1 MMASETKTVRL
12 QKIIAGSGISSR
24 RKAEEYIRHGLVTV
38 NGETVMTLG
47 TKVDPIN
54 DHIKVNGRH
63 LKSKLPDMFVM
74 LNKPIGY
81 LSTLHDPDGR
91 PTIKELMTKPS
102 LRLFPVGRLD
112 FDSEGLL
119 LLTNNGDIAQ
129 ACLHPTH
136 HVQKTYLV
144 KVRGVLEDI
153 HLQQLRRGVSLEDG
167 HTAPAKVKKAGKAHT
182 NSWIEISIHEGRKHQ
197 VKRMFEH
204 IGHPVLRL
212 KRIQFGPL
220 NLGKLLPGKTRYL
233 TDDEA
238 NDLRHLL
245 EILAA
250 PSKPGHQVSNQ
261 TVKSPRLPSSNTPS
275 RWASNTSKRSG
286 KNPRLAS
293 SGAPSRVTS
302 PTSKRPGPKPRAA
315 SPGVPTRSASFTS
328 KLPGAKPR
336 LGSTGGSMRSA
347 SPTSKRPGP
356 NSRPASSGAP
366 SRSAS
371 HTSKRPGPN
380 PKATSS
386 GGAFRSTSNA
396 SKYSGK
402 RPKPTFTS
410 RPTPGSKPRKRT

>member
-1 MMASETKTVRL
+1 MVRL

-47 TKVDPIN
+47 TKVDPLH

-74 LNKPIGY
+74 LNKPVGY

-91 PTIKELMTKPS
+91 PTIKQLMPKPS

-144 KVRGVLEDI
+144 KVKGVLEDI
-153 HLQQLRRGVSLEDG
+153 QVQQLRRGVTLEDG
-167 HTAPAKVKKAGKAHT
+167 QTAPAKVKKAGKAQA
-182 NSWIEISIHEGRKHQ
+182 NSWIEITIHEGRKHQ
-197 VKRMFEH
+197 VKRMFDQ
-204 IGHPVLRL
+204 IGHPVIRL

-233 TDDEA
+233 TDNEA

-245 EILAA
+245 SLSGTPSRTA
-250 PSKPGHQVSNQ
+250 PKTSKPRR
-261 TVKSPRLPSSNTPS
+261 KSPRATPSSQ
-275 RWASNTSKRSG
+275 
-286 KNPRLAS
+286 
-293 SGAPSRVTS
+293 
-302 PTSKRPGPKPRAA
+302 RPQK
-315 SPGVPTRSASFTS
+315 VKTT
-328 KLPGAKPR
+328 
-336 LGSTGGSMRSA
+336 
-347 SPTSKRPGP
+347 
-356 NSRPASSGAP
+356 
-366 SRSAS
+366 
-371 HTSKRPGPN
+371 
-380 PKATSS
+380 
-386 GGAFRSTSNA
+386 
-396 SKYSGK
+396 
-402 RPKPTFTS
+402 
-410 RPTPGSKPRKRT
+410 

>member
-1 MMASETKTVRL
+1 MASETKTVRL

-24 RKAEEYIRHGLVTV
+24 RKAEEFIRHGLVTV

-63 LKSKLPDMFVM
+63 LKSKRPDMFVM
-74 LNKPIGY
+74 LNKPVGY

-91 PTIKELMTKPS
+91 PTIKQLMTKPS

-144 KVRGVLEDI
+144 KVKGVLDDI
-153 HLQQLRRGVSLEDG
+153 HLQQLRRGVPLEDG
-167 HTAPAKVKKAGKAHT
+167 HTAPAKVKKAGKAQA

-238 NDLRHLL
+238 NDLRHLS
-245 EILAA
+245 EISAA
-250 PSKPGHQVSNQ
+250 SSKPTQQVRKRTINTARQ
-261 TVKSPRLPSSNTPS
+261 PSAVTPS
-275 RWASNTSKRSG
+275 RWASNK
-286 KNPRLAS
+286 
-293 SGAPSRVTS
+293 
-302 PTSKRPGPKPRAA
+302 
-315 SPGVPTRSASFTS
+315 
-328 KLPGAKPR
+328 
-336 LGSTGGSMRSA
+336 
-347 SPTSKRPGP
+347 
-356 NSRPASSGAP
+356 
-366 SRSAS
+366 
-371 HTSKRPGPN
+371 SKRPGPN
-380 PKATSS
+380 PKPGSSRTSS
-386 GGAFRSTSNA
+386 QLKSSTSKRPGPKSKVPSSDAPTHSQSYMSKLPGPQPRPSSNSPSRTA
-396 SKYSGK
+396 SYTGQRPGPNSRTTSPSGTSRSASSRSKYSGK
-402 RPKPTFTS
+402 HQKPTFS
-410 RPTPGSKPRKRT
+410 SQPRPRSKQRKRT